1 MYQAMKR
8 HSLLAVLPRLIPAL
22 ALALALLI
30 LTGGSVVNMILGPE
44 NLNTLGDNVKVGDY
58 VEFDMSQLISP
69 YATYSNTESG
79 EVYDAYYIVK
89 IAEGT
94 YLSLHTGGDQMDSLE
109 RATDQAYDYYMN
121 NSGILNPMGMISGEI
136 RTLDGEQQTLLLEWL
151 TGSRVEGFES
161 GEESTGTAMA
171 LDVDLG
177 KLGGMTYL
185 WNWILFALGLAALA
199 YAVVLLWQVFSGS
212 FYRQVTQELGDSA
225 DAAQDWQ
232 NAESFG
238 NARVGRNYIWYARGA
253 RSYVFSF
260 HSVVWVYKQF
270 DSRVLGKFKWPV
282 SIFTDN
288 RSYHELCVQE
298 DSQRE
303 QLIQIL
309 RDHGGKFVAGYN
321 QDNYEQFCNNFK
333 AFCARAAAGDPD
345 ADAPLI
351 KLPD

>member
-232 NAESFG
+232 TPNPSATPG
-238 NARVGRNYIWYARGA
+238 W
-253 RSYVFSF
+253 
-260 HSVVWVYKQF
+260 
-270 DSRVLGKFKWPV
+270 
-282 SIFTDN
+282 
-288 RSYHELCVQE
+288 
-298 DSQRE
+298 
-303 QLIQIL
+303 
-309 RDHGGKFVAGYN
+309 AGIISGTPG
-321 QDNYEQFCNNFK
+321 
-333 AFCARAAAGDPD
+333 ARAAMCSPSTAWCGYTSSLTPGCW
-345 ADAPLI
+345 ASSSGRCPSSPTTGAI
-351 KLPD
+351 TSCACRRTASANN